1 MTGSPPLPLGIP
13 TWRKPGRSSGRKP
26 AAVRPVIGPGTR
38 RLPLLAATVIA
49 AAALSASPA
58 IARKAPKENY
68 EATLPIASPV
78 IRPADGSIFSAS
90 MGYAPLYGG
99 TRARMVGDALTI
111 LLVERTN
118 AAKTVGS
125 QSQKSGGISLTTPS
139 AGPLSIDPNALK
151 ASNDSSFKGSG
162 NASQTSTLSSTV
174 SVTIA
179 EVRPNGT
186 ALVRGQKRML
196 LSQGDEWVQVSGIV
210 RLIDIDENNAIESTK
225 VADANIQYSGKGALQ
240 RASKQ
245 GWLGRFFNMI
255 SPF

>member
-1 MTGSPPLPLGIP
+1 MTASAPLPLGLP
-13 TWRKPGRSSGRKP
+13 TWRKRRAP
-26 AAVRPVIGPGTR
+26 ADRGSFPQR
-38 RLPLLAATVIA
+38 MPLLAATVIA
-49 AAALSASPA
+49 ATALSASPA
-58 IARKAPKENY
+58 LAKKQPKETF
-68 EATLPIASPV
+68 EATLPVAAPIAG
-78 IRPADGSIFSAS
+78 PATGGIFNAS

-118 AAKTVGS
+118 ASKTVGS
-125 QSQKSGGISLTTPS
+125 QSQRDGGISLTPPK
-139 AGPLSIDPNALK
+139 AGPFSVNPDALN
-151 ASNDSSFKGSG
+151 ASNNSSFKGSG
-162 NASQTSTLSSTV
+162 NASQTSTLSSTL

-196 LSQGDEWVQVSGIV
+196 LSQGNEWVQVSGIV
-210 RLIDIDENNAIESTK
+210 RLIDIDENNTIESTR

-245 GWLGRFFNMI
+245 GWLGQFFNMI